1 MFAMNTVYG
10 VEMKPPIG
18 KLPGFTAQLVRKTA
32 ELATVIDRDK
42 QLVIISNKQE
52 AMALK
57 DYYISKD
64 VYEEFYPLL
73 VLSKL
78 TVQKAIFTDYGFVSQ
93 NNDYYL
99 YKNMVASFTI
109 NHGED
114 EEIKMALI
122 QFEEHVIAQDQEVLY
137 IDQSYIELIEGI
149 ARAYGLQLTFMTE

>member
-52 AMALK
+52 AQGLK

-64 VYEEFYPLL
+64 VFEEFYTLL
-73 VLSKL
+73 ALSKS
-78 TVQKAIFTDYGFVSQ
+78 TVPKAIFSDYGFISQ
-93 NNDYYL
+93 NNDYYF
-99 YKNMVASFTI
+99 YKNMVTGFTI
-109 NHGED
+109 TQGED
-114 EEIKMALI
+114 VEIKMAMV

-137 IDQSYIELIEGI
+137 IDQSFTELIEGI